1 MTHSHDMP
9 ARGIPPVD
17 PDSDESGVTS
27 ADDGHALA
35 LFRRALDGDGDAWH
49 ALFSVQEAHMRQVLR
64 NRIPLSLRPR
74 LDTEDLMQSAFLKL
88 TQVGSGLEIADARS
102 LRAWLAR
109 VLMNKLRDRLRA
121 AATAARQGLGTA
133 RPSTEVMEQQA
144 ADGPTLDQLAQEAEL
159 AARMYERMLSLHG
172 VDRDIVIL
180 RFVDRLS
187 WTEIARRTG
196 LAATTVS
203 NRYRELIDTMV
214 RGFF

>member
-1 MTHSHDMP
+1 
-9 ARGIPPVD
+9 
-17 PDSDESGVTS
+17 
-27 ADDGHALA
+27 
-35 LFRRALDGDGDAWH
+35 
-49 ALFSVQEAHMRQVLR
+49 
-64 NRIPLSLRPR
+64 
-74 LDTEDLMQSAFLKL
+74 MQSAFLKL
-88 TQVGSGLEIADARS
+88 TQVGADLEIADARS

-159 AARMYERMLSLHG
+159 AARMYERILALRG

-180 RFVDRLS
+180 RFVDRLP

-203 NRYRELIDTMV
+203 NRYRELIDRMV